1 MFLNKDRPGGIYYQA
16 FKQKT
21 VECTPQLLAV
31 LWLFRHRIYL
41 INFFYYLTECSTLAP
56 RKAKTFLIVD
66 EKEQDRN
73 YSKRVRAGKRTY
85 FFDVKTTRAND
96 YFITITES
104 RRQVQGEV
112 ITYEKQKLFLY
123 KEDFQKFVEALQETV
138 GYVKTEL
145 LPDVDFAQFVRPE
158 NDEQSDFV
166 SNLKWE

>member
-1 MFLNKDRPGGIYYQA
+1 
-16 FKQKT
+16 
-21 VECTPQLLAV
+21 
-31 LWLFRHRIYL
+31 
-41 INFFYYLTECSTLAP
+41 
-56 RKAKTFLIVD
+56 VD
-66 EKEQDRN
+66 EKEQDKN

-104 RRQVQGEV
+104 RRQVQGEA

-158 NDEQSDFV
+158 SDEQTDFV
-166 SNLKWE
+166 SDLKWE